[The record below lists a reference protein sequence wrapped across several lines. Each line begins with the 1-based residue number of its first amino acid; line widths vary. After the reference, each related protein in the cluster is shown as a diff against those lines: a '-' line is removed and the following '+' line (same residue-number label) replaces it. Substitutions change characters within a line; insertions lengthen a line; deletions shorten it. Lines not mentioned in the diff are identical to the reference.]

1 MSRTKARFSRT
12 EVRSMWKLLED
23 LGQQPVSIR
32 FYPDGAFHI
41 LTAEHVRIARDD
53 APDDEPNPWDEVL
66 RT

>member
-1 MSRTKARFSRT
+1 
-12 EVRSMWKLLED
+12 MWKLLED